1 MDNETIILEAS
12 EITKIYPGTVALDKA
27 SFKVRKG
34 KVNVLIGEN
43 GAGKSTMM
51 KIVAGVEQKTSG
63 KIFIDGKE
71 ANYHTPLEAIGLGV
85 GIIYQ
90 ELNLFP
96 NLSIAE
102 NIFMTRELKSNRFS
116 IDHKQQRIEAKKYL
130 DELRLY
136 VDTATLVES
145 LRVGQQQLVEI
156 AKVLSQKA
164 RILIMDEPTSALSE
178 EEVEILFAIIR
189 ELTAEGVSI
198 VYISHRLEEIIHIGD
213 YVTILRDGK
222 FIDEQKVSDIDISW
236 IINTMTG
243 GNKVQRA
250 DTGRQPGEVIL
261 EAKNI
266 TMRKE
271 FGGGYILKDVSFQ
284 LRKGEILGIYG
295 LRGAGR
301 TELLECLMG
310 VHEGIEGEIILDG
323 VKVPSSTI
331 SERIQEGFALIPE
344 DRKKLGIL
352 SNLNVCK
359 NMTIASLAKYAKR
372 TVIDESKEVADVNE
386 VIGYLRVKVPDCSTM
401 ITSLS
406 GGNQQKVVIGKS
418 LLTKPKILL
427 MDEPTRGIDI
437 GSKHD
442 VFAICEQLAQDGLGI
457 LFVSSEMQ
465 EMLAIPDRVLVL
477 AQGRLKGEFARNEV
491 TEEKLVH
498 ASAIDLNA
506 TY

>member
-1 MDNETIILEAS
+1 
-12 EITKIYPGTVALDKA
+12 VALDKA
-27 SFKVRKG
+27 SFKVRRG

-51 KIVAGVEQKTSG
+51 KIIAGVEQKTSG
-63 KIFIDGKE
+63 NIVIDGE
-71 ANYHTPLEAIGLGV
+71 DVDYHTPSEAIAHGV

-96 NLSIAE
+96 NLNIAE
-102 NIFMTRELKSNRFS
+102 NIFMTRELKKGKHS
-116 IDHKQQRIEAKKYL
+116 IDHKKQLTEAKKCL

-136 VDTATLVES
+136 VDTSTLVEN

-156 AKVLSQKA
+156 AKVLAQKA

-178 EEVEILFAIIR
+178 EEVEILFSIIHK
-189 ELTAEGVSI
+189 LTKQGVSI
-198 VYISHRLEEIIHIGD
+198 VYISHRLEEITHIGD

-222 FIDEQKVSDIDISW
+222 FIDEQKVEDIDIPW
-236 IINTMTG
+236 IINKMTG
-243 GNKVQRA
+243 GNKVERFE
-250 DTGRQPGEVIL
+250 TGRLPGEVIL
-261 EAKNI
+261 EANHI
-266 TMRKE
+266 TMPKE
-271 FGGGYILKDVSFQ
+271 HGDGFVLKDVSFQ
-284 LRKGEILGIYG
+284 LKKGEILGIYG

-310 VHEGIEGEIILDG
+310 AHQGIEGEILIEGQKL
-323 VKVPSSTI
+323 SSCSI
-331 SERIQEGFALIPE
+331 PHRIQDGFVLIPE

-352 SNLNVCK
+352 PNLDVRK
-359 NMTIASLAKYAKR
+359 NMTLSSLKKYTKR
-372 TVIDESKEVADVNE
+372 TAIDDAKEEKDVNE

-406 GGNQQKVVIGKS
+406 GGNQQKVIIGKS

-442 VFAICEQLAQDGLGI
+442 VFTICEQLAQDGLGI
-457 LFVSSEMQ
+457 VFVSSEMQ

-477 AQGRLKGEFARNEV
+477 AQGRVKGEFTRDEV

-506 TY
+506 KY